1 MFDSLMNSTAYLGN
15 TTENFF
21 KVSNLKIGHNYSFT
35 VRARCLYSGQMCGE
49 PATLL
54 YDELGTGKTLTSSPL
69 PQLTLIKAS
78 EADPR
83 RSYYNI
89 IQPITW
95 WLSVLAGQDG
105 RNHPAI
111 FRCEYCGNLAMFGW
125 VWSINTPSGHCTS
138 NMGRNVALVANSAFH
153 PPCSVGEDS
162 SASKTDKSTDV
173 AAIVVPIL
181 FVLLV
186 TLGIGF
192 IVLYTR
198 HRRLQSSFTAFANS
212 HYSSR
217 LGSAIFSSG
226 DDLGTWNLGILVGS
240 DLVWKIPL

>member
-1 MFDSLMNSTAYLGN
+1 MNIVA
-15 TTENFF
+15 
-21 KVSNLKIGHNYSFT
+21 IWP
-35 VRARCLYSGQMCGE
+35 CLVGFG
-49 PATLL
+49 PLTPLL
-54 YDELGTGKTLTSSPL
+54 
-69 PQLTLIKAS
+69 
-78 EADPR
+78 
-83 RSYYNI
+83 
-89 IQPITW
+89 
-95 WLSVLAGQDG
+95 
-105 RNHPAI
+105 
-111 FRCEYCGNLAMFGW
+111 
-125 VWSINTPSGHCTS
+125 GHCAS
-138 NMGRNVALVANSAFH
+138 SMGRKVASDANGTSH

-186 TLGIGF
+186 TLGVGF

-226 DDLGTWNLGILVGS
+226 DDLGTWNLGILVGNG
-240 DLVWKIPL
+240 LVWKIPLWSSSPTVSLTVALGVMPWGCRASKSAQDLTSFSCFRPSLAWKSPWVWSGSRRISLA